1 MISMAAPPS
10 VLQWLRRTR
19 RVGIPFFVALLIL
32 AGAERRL
39 AEIHLNLRVGGPI
52 LESDDTLDG
61 DEVRVRLVALNDD
74 KPPALVTLV
83 RRFAPHRP
91 QLTRAIPPDIAR
103 GRPDPRGP
111 PAPST
116 PPA

>member
-1 MISMAAPPS
+1 MIPMARSSMLP
-10 VLQWLRRTR
+10 WLRGTR
-19 RVGIPFFVALLIL
+19 RIGIPLFVALLLL

-39 AEIHLNLRVGGPI
+39 AEIHLNLRGGGPT

-74 KPPALVTLV
+74 KAPTVLALVHRFTP
-83 RRFAPHRP
+83 RRTHVTP
-91 QLTRAIPPDIAR
+91 AIPPAIVL

-116 PPA
+116 PLA

>member
-1 MISMAAPPS
+1 MIPMACSS
-10 VLQWLRRTR
+10 VLPWLRGTR
-19 RVGIPFFVALLIL
+19 RIGIPLFIALLFL

-39 AEIHLNLRVGGPI
+39 AEIHLNLRASGPI

-74 KPPALVTLV
+74 KPPTILALVHRFTPV
-83 RRFAPHRP
+83 RIHVAATIAPAVV
-91 QLTRAIPPDIAR
+91 L

-111 PAPST
+111 PAPS
-116 PPA
+116 A